1 MDKNSN
7 MHEKK
12 SRVMLWAA
20 VVALAVFASLMT
32 AATLIAS
39 GAINEQDV
47 RLENVYRRALYDMCD
62 GVNNMEIN
70 LSKML
75 ISGSADG
82 ENDKILSDTLA
93 AATLAES
100 SLSVLP
106 ISMENSISTGKFLNQ
121 VADWC
126 ECYLASDDADTAAY
140 GGNVRELYEAA
151 CKLNAELKKITVLAE
166 NGKLS
171 HRDGFKLAFD
181 FDTGF
186 GDMQNNS
193 IKYPELIY
201 DGPFSDAKKYCY
213 KALDALPEITR
224 EKAVEVAKGIGM
236 RDAVISGVAE
246 GKTTSYEIAGTY
258 AGKDAHVSV
267 SVKGGKI
274 LLFDVLPNFGAVTIT
289 TDAAVAAAVE
299 AANNFGYGTLTPVW
313 KNNDGGIAYINLAP
327 KENGIVYYTDLVKV
341 KVDMTD
347 GSVVGLEASGY
358 CRCHCSRLEKPIIT
372 PVTARSRISDKLS
385 VEKTT
390 LCVIPDG
397 DNERLCYEVAGEYDG
412 LTYFVY
418 IDAESARQVDILR
431 VIDGDQGTLVM

>member
-7 MHEKK
+7 MQEKK

-20 VVALAVFASLMT
+20 VIALAVFAALMT
-32 AATLIAS
+32 VATLVAG
-39 GAINEQDV
+39 GAINEQNV
-47 RLENVYRRALYDMCD
+47 RLENVYRRALFDMCD

-75 ISGSADG
+75 ISGNADG

-106 ISMENSISTGKFLNQ
+106 VSMENSIATGKFLNQ

-126 ECYLASDDADTAAY
+126 ESYLANDGAERSAY
-140 GGNVRELYEAA
+140 DGNVRELYEAA
-151 CKLNAELKKITVLAE
+151 CKLNAELKRISALAQD
-166 NGKLS
+166 GKLS
-171 HRDGFKLAFD
+171 HYDGFKLAFD
-181 FDTGF
+181 FDVEL

-193 IKYPELIY
+193 IHYPELIY
-201 DGPFSDAKKYCY
+201 DGPFSDSKKHSY
-213 KALDALPEITR
+213 KALDDLPEIT
-224 EKAVEVAKGIGM
+224 EEDAVEIAKKVGMDGVTVLGIA
-236 RDAVISGVAE
+236 R
-246 GKTTSYEIAGTY
+246 GKTASYEMGGTFD
-258 AGKDAHVSV
+258 GKDAHVSV

-289 TDAAVAAAVE
+289 PEAAVDSAVE
-299 AANNFGYGTLTPVW
+299 KAKTFGYGTLTPVW
-313 KNNDGGIAYINLAP
+313 KNCDGGIAYINLAP
-327 KENGIVYYTDLVKV
+327 EENGIIYYTDLVKV

-358 CRCHCSRLEKPIIT
+358 CKSHCARAEKPTIT
-372 PVTARSRISDKLS
+372 PMTARARVSDKLTVLKTS
-385 VEKTT
+385 V
-390 LCVIPDG
+390 CVIPDG
-397 DNERLCYEVAGEYDG
+397 DDERLCYEIAGEYDG

-418 IDAESARQVDILR
+418 IDAESARQVNVLR